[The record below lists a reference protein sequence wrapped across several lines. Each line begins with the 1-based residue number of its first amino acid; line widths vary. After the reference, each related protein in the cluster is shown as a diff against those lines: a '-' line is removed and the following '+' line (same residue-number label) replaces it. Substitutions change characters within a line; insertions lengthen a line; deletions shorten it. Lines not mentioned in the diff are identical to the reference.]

1 MRVSSGVG
9 KLGNGAEINSNADDY
24 VMDMIFNRCGT
35 VLHLPRGTKQVLGR
49 RRPVAGWDD
58 ISISRQH
65 IEVGLNA
72 TGELELK
79 TVGRNAVV
87 LERRATS
94 PIGPGARWASCP

>member
-1 MRVSSGVG
+1 
-9 KLGNGAEINSNADDY
+9 
-24 VMDMIFNRCGT
+24 MDMIFNRCGT